1 MEHSLFMQRHCV
13 TRCGTLVALL
23 ANLLAEDPVEFAS
36 TLLNDFS
43 STALHNLLLGD
54 LGLVYTDDNVVCVAE
69 LVLLMQFTDVDLI
82 RHVAARRAVTFTFH
96 TTVDGMPQQTETISS
111 VDTTATSLL
120 NVYKEQYAP
129 EFKGLD
135 ASVQYK
141 AFGR

>member
-1 MEHSLFMQRHCV
+1 MEHQLFMQRHCV
-13 TRCGTLVALL
+13 TKCGTLVALL
-23 ANLLAEDPVEFAS
+23 ANSLAEDPVEFAS

-82 RHVAARRAVTFTFH
+82 RHVAAWRAVTFTLH
-96 TTVDGMPQQTETISS
+96 TTVDGRLQQTETIASAEA
-111 VDTTATSLL
+111 TAAPSLH
-120 NVYKEQYAP
+120 VYKEQYEP
-129 EFKGLD
+129 EFKGFD